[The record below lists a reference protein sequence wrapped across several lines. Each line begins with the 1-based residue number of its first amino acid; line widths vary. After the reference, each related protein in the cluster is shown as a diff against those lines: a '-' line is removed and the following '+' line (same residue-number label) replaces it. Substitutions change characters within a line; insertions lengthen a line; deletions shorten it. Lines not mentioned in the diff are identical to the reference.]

1 MASKTTKIGML
12 VFVLILAGGIGYF
25 AFSTS
30 ASSSTEV
37 QITLGAGS
45 TYFMPTNATVNFGQ
59 TVTFVIFNTDNNP
72 HAFAIKSFNASTGEI
87 PPGRSGRLTFV
98 ANQAGNFP
106 FYSPLTADDAKG
118 LTNINGTLTVKG

>member
-1 MASKTTKIGML
+1 MASKTTKLGML

-30 ASSSTEV
+30 ASTSTEV

-59 TVTFVIFNTDNNP
+59 TVTFVVFNTDNNP
-72 HAFAIKSFNASTGEI
+72 HAFAVKAFNASTGEI
-87 PPGRSGRLTFV
+87 APGRSGRMTFV
-98 ANQAGNFP
+98 ANQAGN
-106 FYSPLTADDAKG
+106 
-118 LTNINGTLTVKG
+118 